1 MKNLLRLLRL
11 KRVKRKRKRS
21 RKKTLWSNLMSNE
34 RKIREQIEDMVK
46 RNKYVS
52 AKSKYKITLSKPRQI
67 IYLYKKNEQI
77 RDELRKYRTNSSTQ

>member
-1 MKNLLRLLRL
+1 MKKILRFL
-11 KRVKRKRKRS
+11 KLKLVKKKRKRS
-21 RKKTLWSNLMSNE
+21 RQKTLWSNLMSNE
-34 RKIREQIEDMVK
+34 RKIREQIEEMVK

-77 RDELRKYRTNSSTQ
+77 RDELRKYRTNSR

>member
-21 RKKTLWSNLMSNE
+21 RESVLWSRMMANE
-34 RKIREQIEDMVK
+34 REIRLLIEKMVV
-46 RNKYVS
+46 RNKYIS

-67 IYLYKKNEQI
+67 VYLYKQNEEI
-77 RDELRKYRTNSSTQ
+77 RNELRKYRTNSIAE

>member
-1 MKNLLRLLRL
+1 MKNFLRLLRL

-21 RKKTLWSNLMSNE
+21 REKTLWSNLMSNE
-34 RKIREQIEDMVK
+34 RKIREQIEEMVK

-67 IYLYKKNEQI
+67 VYLYKQNEEI
-77 RDELRKYRTNSSTQ
+77 RNELRKYRTNSIAE

>member
-21 RKKTLWSNLMSNE
+21 REKTLWSNLMSNE
-34 RKIREQIEDMVK
+34 RKIREQIEEMVK

-67 IYLYKKNEQI
+67 VYLYKQNEQI
-77 RDELRKYRTNSSTQ
+77 RDELRRYRPNRR

>member
-1 MKNLLRLLRL
+1 
-11 KRVKRKRKRS
+11 
-21 RKKTLWSNLMSNE
+21 MSNE
-34 RKIREQIEDMVK
+34 RKIREQIEEMVK

-77 RDELRKYRTNSSTQ
+77 RDELRKYRTNSR

>member
-21 RKKTLWSNLMSNE
+21 REKTLWSNLMSNE
-34 RKIREQIEDMVK
+34 RKIREQIEEMVK

-67 IYLYKKNEQI
+67 IYLYKQHQNI
-77 RDELRKYRTNSSTQ
+77 RDELRKYESDSG